1 MKITTILFDLDG
13 TLLPMDY
20 DLFIYTYF
28 KELTKF
34 LVRYGYDPEQLK
46 NAVWNGTMRMIKN
59 TGVKSN
65 EKVFW
70 EYFCGVFG
78 EKAIEDEKYF
88 AEFYEKEFDRIQK
101 ICGFNEEAPALVRD
115 LKKMGYTVALAT
127 NPLFPTIATK
137 KRMAWAGLLLEDFS
151 LFTTYEN
158 INYCKPNPDYYRSI
172 AEKLGVLPEECL
184 MVGND
189 AEDDLS
195 AREAGMMVY
204 LMPEFLVNK
213 KNVDISG
220 VPQGGFAE
228 LRQFI
233 ENL

>member
-1 MKITTILFDLDG
+1 MK
-13 TLLPMDY
+13 LL
-20 DLFIYTYF
+20 
-28 KELTKF
+28 
-34 LVRYGYDPEQLK
+34 
-46 NAVWNGTMRMIKN
+46 
-59 TGVKSN
+59 
-65 EKVFW
+65 
-70 EYFCGVFG
+70 
-78 EKAIEDEKYF
+78 EKAITEKG
-88 AEFYEKEFDRIQK
+88 KVLP
-101 ICGFNEEAPALVRD
+101 GNV
-115 LKKMGYTVALAT
+115 LKVGAILNNRMDVKLLSALAED
-127 NPLFPTIATK
+127 IAAHCGDKGVTDVLTVE
-137 KRMAWAGLLLEDFS
+137 ASGIALAVLV
-151 LFTTYEN
+151 
-158 INYCKPNPDYYRSI
+158 

-220 VPQGGFAE
+220 VPQGGFAD

>member
-34 LVRYGYDPEQLK
+34 LERYGYDPEQLK

-59 TGVKSN
+59 TGEKSN

-127 NPLFPTIATK
+127 NPLFPTIATQ
-137 KRMAWAGLLLEDFS
+137 KRMAWAGLLPEDFS

-158 INYCKPNPDYYRSI
+158 INYCKPNPDYYRSV

-195 AREAGMMVY
+195 AREAGMTVY